1 MQTKIFWICGIVFFA
16 VQIQILF
23 SLLRQRRRANAEN
36 TEAIH
41 AEIIWTLVPAALVT
55 AIALMIWQQGSFERP
70 GPVPASTIEQTRSL
84 EGS

>member
-23 SLLRQRRRANAEN
+23 SLLRQRRQANAEN

-41 AEIIWTLVPAALVT
+41 AEIVWTLVPAALVT
-55 AIALMIWQQGSFERP
+55 AIALMIWQQGPFERP
-70 GPVPASTIEQTRSL
+70 GAVPAATIEHTRSI

>member
-1 MQTKIFWICGIVFFA
+1 LQTKIFWICGVVFFA
-16 VQIQILF
+16 VQMQILF
-23 SLLRQRRRANAEN
+23 SLLRQRRRASAEN

-55 AIALMIWQQGSFERP
+55 AIALMTWQQGPFQRTSPQPSDAVEL
-70 GPVPASTIEQTRSL
+70 TRSL

>member
-1 MQTKIFWICGIVFFA
+1 VFFA

-36 TEAIH
+36 AEAIH

-55 AIALMIWQQGSFERP
+55 AIALMIWQQGPFEQP
-70 GPVPASTIEQTRSL
+70 GPAPAATMEHTRSV

>member
-1 MQTKIFWICGIVFFA
+1 LQTKIFWICGIVFFA

-36 TEAIH
+36 AEAIH

-55 AIALMIWQQGSFERP
+55 AIALMIWQQGPLERP
-70 GPVPASTIEQTRSL
+70 GPAPAATMEQKRSV

>member
-1 MQTKIFWICGIVFFA
+1 LQTKIFWICGVVFFA
-16 VQIQILF
+16 VQMQILF
-23 SLLRQRRRANAEN
+23 SLLHQRRRADAEN

-55 AIALMIWQQGSFERP
+55 AIALMIWQQGPFEP
-70 GPVPASTIEQTRSL
+70 TSPAPPAAMESTRSV